1 MMLICRLLPL
11 LLMATWLP
19 GQDDRLSE
27 REAEMER
34 RIKARAERDGGEMD
48 EKAMKEAEEHEV
60 DALKRL
66 TPEERLARNV
76 RSNASQFCRFV
87 AAIKPQKLMPGQSGT
102 MVVSALLNGQAVL
115 PSPAPMEMIG
125 ALRQGVV
132 TLGGIRFQ
140 PAEMGRHATGY
151 LGRPVYDNF
160 AVFEIPV
167 SVAADATIGTK
178 QAVSLDLR
186 FDIYDGVSAQP
197 IGRFVDRVATE
208 VEIGQALDPVVLG
221 GRKRPVDPAEAG
233 GTAGVTPSGLA
244 PTTPEAGQP
253 TQERV
258 IGGQDPLVTAMD
270 TAGSDA
276 AGTGGSAS
284 TPAAGD
290 LGTPL
295 PEESGM
301 LPLPVWLGGGALLL
315 VLVVMLARKK

>member
-34 RIKARAERDGGEMD
+34 RIKARAERDGGEID
-48 EKAMKEAEEHEV
+48 EKAMKEADEHEV
-60 DALKRL
+60 EALKRL

-87 AAIKPQKLMPGQSGT
+87 AAIKPQKLMPGQSGI

-132 TLGGIRFQ
+132 TLGGISFH

-151 LGRPVYDNF
+151 VGRPVYDNF

-178 QAVSLDLR
+178 QAVSVDLR

-208 VEIGQALDPVVLG
+208 VEIGQALDPVVVG
-221 GRKRPVDPAEAG
+221 GRMRPVDVAETGGSAG
-233 GTAGVTPSGLA
+233 GVAPSGLA
-244 PTTPEAGQP
+244 PTMPEAGHP

-258 IGGQDPLVTAMD
+258 IGGQDPLVAATD
-270 TAGSDA
+270 TGNDA
-276 AGTGGSAS
+276 AGTGESAS
-284 TPAAGD
+284 TPTAGD